1 MNTHVDCI
9 ACIVKKADKLADKYI
24 KDKRQK
30 YNFMKQVLEVIID
43 TDYDRSSPIIDAKFF
58 RIAKKELGVEDIY
71 KEEKKFFNDKLLSM
85 EEKIEAM
92 LEGAQDRL
100 FHSLKVASAGNII
113 DFSALDNIDI
123 NFVKA
128 IINET
133 VEKYFNKE
141 LFIRLKTDLKGAQSL
156 LYLGDNTGEIVLDKI
171 FIKEI
176 SRQYPQL
183 RITFATRGKPIFND
197 VTEED
202 AYYVGMDRYAK
213 ILHNGADLPGT
224 DLREVSLEF
233 KEYFDAADVV
243 IAKGQG
249 NFESLSGCGKNIYY
263 LFLCKC
269 DMMIQKLSADR
280 FSNMFINELNS
291 EA

>member
-24 KDKRQK
+24 KDKRRK
-30 YNFMKQVLEVIID
+30 YNFMKQVLEEIID
-43 TDYDRSSPIIDAKFF
+43 TEYDRSSPIIDAKFF

-71 KEEKKFFNDKLLSM
+71 KEEKGFFNDKLLSM
-85 EEKIEAM
+85 EKEIEKM
-92 LEGAQDRL
+92 LDSSEDGL
-100 FHSLKVASAGNII
+100 FDSLKIASAGNII
-113 DFSALDNIDI
+113 DFSALSDINID
-123 NFVKA
+123 FVKS

-133 VEKYFNKE
+133 VGKYFDEE
-141 LFIRLKTDLKGAQSL
+141 LFNRLKNELKDAKSL

-176 SRQYPQL
+176 KKHYPNL
-183 RITFATRGKPIFND
+183 KITFATRGKAIFND

-202 AYYVGMDRYAK
+202 AYYVEMDKHAD
-213 ILHNGADLPGT
+213 IINNGADLPGT
-224 DLREVSLEF
+224 DLLEVSEKF
-233 KEYFDAADVV
+233 KEVFNEADVI

-269 DMMIQKLSADR
+269 DMMIQKLSAGR
-280 FSNMFINELNS
+280 YSNMFISELGR
-291 EA
+291 